1 MMFQSVA
8 IALGTVLV
16 STNWAF
22 ADTAKTKHDLFGPIK
37 SVTTKTQS
45 YVQTESYD
53 RNGRLTEAT
62 INLTHG
68 NTTTH
73 YLFRY
78 HDQGDLLEELA
89 HDSNGQLIYRK
100 QFAYAKDSTGRVT
113 ASVAASD
120 KGEIQHVEFF
130 FYDRF
135 GNMAEQLLFHDATVH
150 RSLYDVLGRL
160 IYSARFSKGA
170 LFSELIRQYDEA
182 GRVAQLIS
190 YAADGTMTAKIVND
204 YDAAGVLVRATSCKF
219 SQGGQR
225 TWITDYEYDGMGNW
239 TKEVTSE
246 ETPGPV
252 EAGSTS
258 STVQERNIEYYA
270 DREN

>member
-100 QFAYAKDSTGRVT
+100 QFAYAKDSIGRVT

-204 YDAAGVLVRATSCKF
+204 YDAAGVLVRATSRKF